1 MSIYDHRVAHLD
13 KTKSN
18 LLNEAYIGKTPLLI
32 EVEKK
37 IHDYRSKKDLS
48 IYNCSSTSKEILDIN
63 RLIEKQFGM
72 EIFALK
78 ILPTEAID
86 AYNLPVSCRFDMEK
100 ENMRDYVEG
109 NIKTGYR
116 FRKNNGLCCIV
127 CLSYGLMADK
137 RYTDGQILACILHE
151 IGHNF
156 GDCLYDE
163 LRVYNKAII
172 KEYKASLI
180 QDIFM
185 KVIISI
191 CALPLLPFELYGI
204 ISDLNVKKQNTN
216 KYLLNK
222 EKRNKKRKP
231 GSGRVNAF
239 LAGFKGTITDKLDLH
254 SVIKARSSQ
263 DYIDAITNSRKSI
276 SDEQKEEIRKS
287 PSRKGEVIAD
297 KFASIYG
304 YGIEFSE
311 LLMNFDNIS
320 GSREYKAARKANPK
334 TKKLNDEFEK
344 ALFDMNDFDCHPA
357 GIQRMNTLLKTLKA
371 ECEKEDIDPKVKEEL
386 LYQINQIQNNIDD
399 MSDASKKI
407 YSIDKA
413 QALYLNYL
421 KNNVPDAIAAD
432 IESNIDDMLDKAL
445 EKQEN
450 RRKRK

>member
-1 MSIYDHRVAHLD
+1 MSIYDHKITHLD
-13 KTKSN
+13 KENSN
-18 LLNEAYIGKTPLLI
+18 LLNEAYIGKTPLLL

-37 IHDYRSKKDLS
+37 IGEYRSKKDLS

-72 EIFALK
+72 DIFALK
-78 ILPTEAID
+78 ILPTEVID
-86 AYNLPVSCRFDMEK
+86 GYNLPVACRFDMEK
-100 ENMRDYVEG
+100 ENMRDYVVG
-109 NIKTGYR
+109 NSKSGYR

-127 CLSYGLMADK
+127 CLSYGLMSDK

-163 LRVYNKAII
+163 LRVYNKALL
-172 KEYKASLI
+172 KEFKSSLI

-185 KVIISI
+185 RVII
-191 CALPLLPFELYGI
+191 ALCVYPLAPLELFKIVGDI
-204 ISDLNVKKQNTN
+204 NAKNNNTN
-216 KYLLNK
+216 KYLYNR
-222 EKRNKKRKP
+222 EKRNKKLRP

-239 LAGFKGTITDKLDLH
+239 FAGLKGKLTDKADLK
-254 SVIKARSSQ
+254 SIIKTRTSQ
-263 DYIDAITNSRKSI
+263 DYIDAINNSKNSI
-276 SDEQKEEIRKS
+276 SDEQKEEIKNS
-287 PSRKGEVIAD
+287 PTRKGEVIAD

-304 YGIEFSE
+304 YGVEFAG
-311 LLMNFDNIS
+311 LLTNFDNIS
-320 GSREYKAARKANPK
+320 GSREYKAARKAKPK
-334 TKKLNDEFEK
+334 AKKLNDEFEK

-357 GIQRMNTLLKTLKA
+357 GIQRMNTLLKTLKV

-399 MSDASKKI
+399 MADASKKI

-432 IESNIDDMLDKAL
+432 IEANIDDMLDKAL

>member
-1 MSIYDHRVAHLD
+1 MSIYDHKVIHLD
-13 KTKSN
+13 KIKSD

-37 IHDYRSKKDLS
+37 IHEYRSKKDLS

-127 CLSYGLMADK
+127 CLSYGFMVDK
-137 RYTDGQILACILHE
+137 RYTDAQIVACILHE

-204 ISDLNVKKQNTN
+204 IGDLNVKKQNTN
-216 KYLLNK
+216 KYL
-222 EKRNKKRKP
+222 
-231 GSGRVNAF
+231 
-239 LAGFKGTITDKLDLH
+239 
-254 SVIKARSSQ
+254 
-263 DYIDAITNSRKSI
+263 
-276 SDEQKEEIRKS
+276 
-287 PSRKGEVIAD
+287 
-297 KFASIYG
+297 
-304 YGIEFSE
+304 
-311 LLMNFDNIS
+311 
-320 GSREYKAARKANPK
+320 
-334 TKKLNDEFEK
+334 
-344 ALFDMNDFDCHPA
+344 
-357 GIQRMNTLLKTLKA
+357 
-371 ECEKEDIDPKVKEEL
+371 
-386 LYQINQIQNNIDD
+386 
-399 MSDASKKI
+399 
-407 YSIDKA
+407 
-413 QALYLNYL
+413 
-421 KNNVPDAIAAD
+421 
-432 IESNIDDMLDKAL
+432 
-445 EKQEN
+445 
-450 RRKRK
+450 